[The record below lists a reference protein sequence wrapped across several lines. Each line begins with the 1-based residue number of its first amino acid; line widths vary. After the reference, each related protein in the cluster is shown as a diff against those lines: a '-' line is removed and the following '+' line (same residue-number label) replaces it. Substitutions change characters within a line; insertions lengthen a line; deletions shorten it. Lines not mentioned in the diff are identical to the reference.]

1 VNSLKNVDALKALR
15 KERTMSSP
23 FPNLIDF
30 ESWADNVT
38 PLLSFNIK
46 IQSEFK
52 QAVTSA
58 VVSSRM
64 NYEEDAH
71 TSINDAIGILNQ
83 AILLP
88 DSPENTVLKINE
100 LEPPKKITI
109 PWLIQHV
116 EVKHWAMV
124 ITILVAL
131 FSAGVYFGNTDLY
144 KSFTVSQ
151 EIQKDISGKS

>member
-1 VNSLKNVDALKALR
+1 VYSLKNVDALKALR
-15 KERTMSSP
+15 KERSMSSP

-52 QAVTSA
+52 QAVMSA
-58 VVSSRM
+58 GVSSRM
-64 NYEEDAH
+64 NYGEDAH
-71 TSINDAIGILNQ
+71 TSINDAIGLLNQ

-88 DSPENTVLKINE
+88 ESPESIAPQSNK
-100 LEPPKKITI
+100 LEPPQKITI

-116 EVKHWAMV
+116 EIKHWIMA
-124 ITILVAL
+124 ITIV
-131 FSAGVYFGNTDLY
+131 FTSFGAGIYFGDTDLY
-144 KSFTVSQ
+144 KSFSVSQ
-151 EIQKDISGKS
+151 KDLKDQK

>member
-1 VNSLKNVDALKALR
+1 MKNVDALKALR
-15 KERTMSSP
+15 KERSMASP

-30 ESWADNVT
+30 ESWADNVI
-38 PLLSFNIK
+38 PLLSFNTK

-64 NYEEDAH
+64 NYGEDAH

-88 DSPENTVLKINE
+88 EPQESVALINNE
-100 LEPPKKITI
+100 LKAPEKLTI

-116 EVKHWAMV
+116 EIKHWVMA
-124 ITILVAL
+124 ITIVFAS
-131 FSAGVYFGNTDLY
+131 FSAGVYFGGTDLY
-144 KSFTVSQ
+144 KSFSVSQ
-151 EIQKDISGKS
+151 KTQKNISGNP